1 MKRARQKNKRS
12 FLVSSSPSP
21 APPPNP
27 TKKRVETKIM
37 NIEDKD
43 NGRVIL
49 LPQLI
54 DYIYIYTFFFFFGW
68 WGGVGLSFK

>member
-21 APPPNP
+21 PHPNP

-54 DYIYIYTFFFFFGW
+54 DYIYIYTFFFW
-68 WGGVGLSFK
+68 LVGGGGG